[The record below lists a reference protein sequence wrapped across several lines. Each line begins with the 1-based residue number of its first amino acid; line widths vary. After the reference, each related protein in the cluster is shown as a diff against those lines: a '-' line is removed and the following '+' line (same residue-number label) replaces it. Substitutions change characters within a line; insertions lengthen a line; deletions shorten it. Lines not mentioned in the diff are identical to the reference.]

1 MTYTRVESSAAV
13 QQLAAGLQDAARA
26 RPWVVV
32 TSRFG
37 SRTPDILLDQ
47 LAEDIADVTE
57 VFLLETG
64 ALTRELSDLLPD
76 RFQVYGGAGRSY
88 PVGADALTDIGRSRL
103 RFAYDNPQRA
113 TEQLVT
119 DALAHA
125 HQAGLFARAP
135 ASARPVTGTVKGFL
149 PGGSRALVEL
159 AGGGIATIWQELT
172 YPPVPLDWT
181 LERGQRVDGLLDLD
195 TRRLNVEVS
204 TPSVD
209 ALAERF
215 PHNSITLALVQHV
228 SKERAALALHPH
240 VPILISRSDISPN
253 PLDQVDT
260 LLSEGDVVA
269 VRVVHLQSGSLH
281 LRLTDVDDD
290 EPVLPPLALVSNG
303 PCWLCENRPLVA
315 AIEPL
320 PDVDL
325 AAPPLPVLGRA
336 PVVESWLGVAP
347 VVEPVRTRSPGVEP
361 VEARAAGA
369 EPVET
374 PRLPNGRPPAA
385 PCAAGPRPGPG
396 VMRVVTV
403 PVPAAVPVPA
413 VVSAP
418 AAGTR
423 ARTHGRVR
431 AARRD
436 RRRIRST
443 PGRHRRFPVVD
454 AAFPGR
460 GTGAHPAT
468 RGAAGGCGGVGLP
481 ARPAAGAGAND
492 PTAASGSAGR
502 TRRTSAN
509 RSRTTQRAAHPEAQ
523 PAGIAAHRCARAG
536 RRWIRG
542 SPRAVGGCRRLG
554 APRALPGWVDRVGA
568 TERATWSLPDEYALA
583 NGFADSL
590 ASLDDG
596 QLAKAFK
603 ACVDVLTGRVGSV
616 NGRQQ
621 HALREGTG
629 GASAARVRSDGARC
643 LRVAIEQHTPAARR
657 LHYWLLPG
665 GGIEFVGVRTHDE
678 LEP

>member
-13 QQLAAGLQDAARA
+13 QQLAAGLHDAARD

-403 PVPAAVPVPA
+403 TVPVPAAAAAAVPVPVA
-413 VVSAP
+413 VQPVQPAETAAASAANPVATGVSLLS
-418 AAGTR
+418 TQLSLTE
-423 ARTHGRVR
+423 ARGRIQR
-431 AARRD
+431 LEAQLAD
-436 RRRIRST
+436 
-443 PGRHRRFPVVD
+443 
-454 AAFPGR
+454 
-460 GTGAHPAT
+460 
-468 RGAAGGCGGVGLP
+468 
-481 ARPAAGAGAND
+481 AGASDSQHAQLLELV
-492 PTAASGSAGR
+492 
-502 TRRTSAN
+502 
-509 RSRTTQRAAHPEAQ
+509 RTTQLQHRESLAELGELRRIEAELRSEQRTQKRNLRESRRTVAPAPVAAGFEDRRAQWADADGWVRHELYLA
-523 PAGIAAHRCARAG
+523 
-536 RRWIRG
+536 
-542 SPRAVGGCRRLG
+542 
-554 APRALPGWVDRVGA
+554 WVDRVGA
-568 TERATWSLPDEYALA
+568 TERATWSWPDEYALA

-621 HALREGTG
+621 HALREGNG